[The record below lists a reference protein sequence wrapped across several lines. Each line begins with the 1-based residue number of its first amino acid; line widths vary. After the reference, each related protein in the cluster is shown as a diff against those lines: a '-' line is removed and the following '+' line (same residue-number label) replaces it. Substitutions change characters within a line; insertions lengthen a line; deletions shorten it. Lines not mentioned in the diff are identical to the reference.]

1 MSSRLFRFTT
11 MIPVPADHR
20 GVVESA
26 RRAEA
31 LGYDVLVIPDHLPQ
45 ALAPL
50 PTLVAVAGAT
60 SRIRIGTHVLNN
72 DLRHP
77 AVLAQDL
84 ATIDVLSGG
93 RLEIGIGAGWNRPE
107 YEQAGI
113 SYDPIGRRVSRME
126 ESIKVLK
133 GLFADAPFSFAGEFY
148 QITEMSGSPKPV
160 QRPHPPFM
168 VGGGGRRVL
177 SIGGREA
184 QIVGLAPRLAAPD
197 RPDVLGCLA
206 EGTLEKVGWI
216 RAAAGGRA
224 DEVEIS
230 TYPPLTPVTITGD
243 RRAAARE
250 VAGQLKALFGLELS
264 EDDVLGS
271 PHIFLGTVDELVEK
285 CLELRERFGI
295 TNVNVRGAMEEFAP
309 VMERLA
315 GK

>member
-1 MSSRLFRFTT
+1 

-20 GVVESA
+20 AVVESA

-45 ALAPL
+45 ALAAL
-50 PTLVAVAGAT
+50 PALMAVASAT

-93 RLEIGIGAGWNRPE
+93 RLEIGIGAGWNRVE

-148 QITEMSGSPKPV
+148 QITEMSGAPKPV

-184 QIVGLAPRLAAPD
+184 QIVGLAPRVQSPE
-197 RPDVLGCLA
+197 RPDVVGCLA
-206 EGTLEKVGWI
+206 EGSLEKVGWI
-216 RAAAGGRA
+216 RAAAGDRA

-250 VAGQLKALFGLELS
+250 VADQLKALFGLELS

-295 TNVNVRGAMEEFAP
+295 TNVNIRGAMEEFAP
-309 VMERLA
+309 VLERLA
-315 GK
+315 GA